1 MTKNIY
7 IGTSL
12 DNSMDFIYV
21 ILVSIAVTG
30 VIVYGIYYF
39 TRSPRQ
45 HRTQME
51 SYVESEVQNDEEF
64 LEDVEEGFQGKV
76 YSERETTQSV
86 EPAKVYPDCFGSTD
100 RYKSCKRDC
109 SVSNECAS
117 TVKMLEGF

>member
-51 SYVESEVQNDEEF
+51 SYVESEV
-64 LEDVEEGFQGKV
+64 KV